1 MLTVIEPLSRR
12 VRVLGAAA
20 HPTTAWVAQAATNL
34 VMDLEDAGCR
44 AKYLIR
50 DRDGKL
56 PDLFDTTLASAGITI
71 VRTGAQIPRMNAITE
86 RWVQTCR
93 RELLSRT
100 RSRAGTRALGPC
112 RSAHMTGSAAS

>member
-1 MLTVIEPLSRR
+1 MLTVIEHASRR
-12 VRVLGAAA
+12 IRVLGAAA

-71 VRTGAQIPRMNAITE
+71 VRTGVQILMNATME
-86 RWVQTCR
+86 RWVQTCGH
-93 RELLSRT
+93 ELLDRT
-100 RSRAGTRALGPC
+100 RSRAGTSALPG
-112 RSAHMTGSAAS
+112 RSADMTGSAAS